1 MTTPEQIQA
10 WARESGIIIGRSVI
24 TGNPDSPQRFATLAR
39 ADLVAEN
46 EQLLADNNFGGN
58 VYKQVLAERDALRTE
73 LEAAKADA
81 VRYRWLAGKAT
92 QKTAYDIYE
101 NGGLWSIGVHSDD
114 RYKKLHEVID
124 TAIAAM
130 ETPK

>member
-1 MTTPEQIQA
+1 MNTEQIQA
-10 WARESGIIIGRSVI
+10 WAHKSNV
-24 TGNPDSPQRFATLAR
+24 PQPHVFATAYTQFATLAR